1 MLVHEPMSMS
11 LSRWTWAWEHNQIF
25 LKIFFPRQW
34 NISKIFFDTSD
45 RIFGDVEEYFVM
57 CSWMIDFLDENGDEK
72 LQWMNFFMNIGNKLF
87 FVKTNFKN
95 RMEEI

>member
-1 MLVHEPMSMS
+1 
-11 LSRWTWAWEHNQIF
+11 
-25 LKIFFPRQW
+25 
-34 NISKIFFDTSD
+34 
-45 RIFGDVEEYFVM
+45 VEEYFVM